1 MKILSKENSLMHYKW
16 GENCD
21 GWNFVDENSLSIKL
35 EKMLPQ
41 TSEQKHYHEH
51 VQQFFFI
58 TKGIANFEID
68 DENFIVKQNE
78 GIHILPKQ
86 KHKIS
91 NTANED
97 LEFILS
103 SQPSTVN
110 DRINCD

>member
-1 MKILSKENSLMHYKW
+1 MKILSKENSLKHYKW

-21 GWNFVDENSLSIKL
+21 GWNFVDENSLSVKL
-35 EKMLPQ
+35 EKMLPH

-51 VQQFFFI
+51 AQQFFFI
-58 TKGIANFEID
+58 IKGIATFEID
-68 DENFIVKQNE
+68 DKNFIVKQNE

-91 NTANED
+91 NTENED

-103 SQPSTVN
+103 SQPSTIN
-110 DRINCD
+110 DRVNCD

>member
-1 MKILSKENSLMHYKW
+1 MKILSKEYSLKHYKW

-35 EKMLPQ
+35 EKMLPH

-51 VQQFFFI
+51 AQQFFFI
-58 TKGIANFEID
+58 IKGIATFEID
-68 DENFIVKQNE
+68 DKNLIVKQNE
-78 GIHILPKQ
+78 GIHILPMQ

-91 NTANED
+91 NQENEE